1 MRALAQVAVL
11 AIAAIA
17 AGCGTLSYDGMP
29 AKSEP
34 HAVAV
39 ERRGIDFVSVDG
51 RPVKRP
57 MLPILSRD
65 KLRLTPGPH
74 EIVTRL
80 DWEDSD
86 SSSAGDV
93 SVSVTIRYWS
103 RYRKI
108 VALDALE
115 GNRYEIRAKADL
127 PRTDVSASGTSS
139 KSDNNDDGQVSVTID
154 HELVNADDWRP
165 IVHIRPIEDY
175 WKGRALPVA
184 TIEGQ
189 APAPAPTEDQAE

>member
-11 AIAAIA
+11 AIVALA

-39 ERRGIDFVSVDG
+39 ERSGIDFVSIDG

-57 MLPILSRD
+57 MLPMFSKD
-65 KLRLTPGPH
+65 KLRLTPGSH
-74 EIVTRL
+74 EILTRFN
-80 DWEDSD
+80 WEDSD
-86 SSSAGDV
+86 SSHAGDV
-93 SVSVTIRYWS
+93 SVNVTVCYWS
-103 RYRKI
+103 RYRKV

-115 GNRYEIRAKADL
+115 GNRYEIIARANL
-127 PRTDVSASGTSS
+127 PSTNVSSSGMSS
-139 KSDNNDDGQVSVTID
+139 KCSDGDDGRVSVTID

-165 IVHIRPIEDY
+165 ITRIRPIEEY
-175 WKGRALPVA
+175 WKGRALPV
-184 TIEGQ
+184 EK
-189 APAPAPTEDQAE
+189 